1 MNRDEAKQA
10 IRERWREIL
19 PAITP
24 QAKKRVN
31 GEPSFICPACGNG
44 SGASGDGL
52 AFNPRSKDGVGLK
65 CFKCGF
71 SGDVLELYQQAR
83 NVDFPTALNE
93 CAGILGLQID
103 TGREPDRGGRP
114 LEWGATI
121 GGADPNRGAERGEA
135 LAWDSTI
142 SAEAEPAADPGA
154 QAQTEPPKAAEPK
167 AADFTSYYKEC
178 AARITY
184 RAARD
189 YLAGRGISIETAQAH
204 GIGFD
209 PAADPASAPGGVGE
223 IRHPAPR
230 IILPTCAGHY
240 VARAIDPAIPK
251 QYQKLNPNRESGASG
266 PGLFNAGAIDKGGA
280 VFVTEGAFDAL
291 SIIEAGGRAIALN
304 STSNAELFLQAL
316 EGKPLNRTCF
326 ILALDADEAG
336 QRAAGVLAEGLQR
349 LRIPYTTGD
358 ICGGRKDPNEALTAD
373 RAQFVEAVNATTAEA
388 LRKAFKPD
396 NSIDYLYS
404 GFIKDIQSFD
414 DSKKTGFPN
423 LDKNAGG
430 LYPGL
435 YGLPGVPSIGKTS
448 FALQIADNLTA
459 AGHDVVFFSLEQS
472 RFELVAK
479 SLARYA
485 NRNRAESAPLVLGSL
500 DIRRG
505 KLQGAKGAAL
515 KTAIREYVNEVGDRM
530 NIIEGN
536 FDLSI
541 TRIREYLERYI
552 EQNGTRPV
560 VFIDYLQ
567 IIQPTQEQRRQG
579 TKEFLDGV
587 VSELKRISRDL
598 ALTVF
603 IVCSMNRNSYTNAA
617 SYEAIKETGAIEYT
631 CDVIWSLQL
640 VAQNDGTLKDK
651 ESITAKHNKLDAAK
665 VKSPRE
671 VELVCLKNR
680 YGVAN
685 YKNYF
690 LYYPAKELYTV
701 DQQREASEARKRE
714 ANENGGEELTWEATI
729 GKNT

>member
-10 IRERWREIL
+10 IRARWREIL

-31 GEPSFICPACGNG
+31 GEPSFICPICGNG

-103 TGREPDRGGRP
+103 KGG
-114 LEWGATI
+114 EQI
-121 GGADPNRGAERGEA
+121 RGAERGES

-142 SAEAEPAADPGA
+142 NERGAEPAADPGA

-178 AARITY
+178 AARIADK
-184 RAARD
+184 AARD

-304 STSNAELFLQAL
+304 STSNAELFLHAL

-349 LRIPYTTGD
+349 LRIPYTQGD

-373 RAQFVEAVNATTAEA
+373 RAQFVEAVKTTTAQA
-388 LRKAFKPD
+388 MRRAWKPD
-396 NSIDYLYS
+396 NALDYLYN
-404 GFIKDIQSFD
+404 GFFIDIQNFD

-423 LDKNAGG
+423 LDRKAGG

-435 YGLPGVPSIGKTS
+435 YCIAAISSLGKTT
-448 FALQIADNLTA
+448 FVLQIADNLA
-459 AGHDVVFFSLEQS
+459 QAGHDVVFFSLEQS

-479 SLARYA
+479 SLTRTVNAQQ
-485 NRNRAESAPLVLGSL
+485 AEDAPPVLTSL

-505 KLQGAKGAAL
+505 KLQGSKAAAL
-515 KTAIREYVNEVGDRM
+515 KDAIREYAGAAEHMSIV
-530 NIIEGN
+530 EGN
-536 FDLSI
+536 FSV
-541 TRIREYLERYI
+541 TVSRIRDYLETYV
-552 EQNGTRPV
+552 EQNQTRPV
-560 VFIDYLQ
+560 VVIDYLQ
-567 IIQPTQEQRRQG
+567 IIQPDEAHKRG
-579 TKEFLDGV
+579 SAKDIV
-587 VSELKRISRDL
+587 DANVSELRRISRDL
-598 ALTVF
+598 SLT
-603 IVCSMNRNSYTNAA
+603 IIAICSVNRGNYLNPIDFESL
-617 SYEAIKETGAIEYT
+617 KESGGIEYT
-631 CDVIWSLQL
+631 ADCVWGLQL
-640 VAQNDGTLKDK
+640 AAVSELKDN
-651 ESITAKHNKLDAAK
+651 EGVTAKREKMKAAK
-665 VKSPRE
+665 AATPRE
-671 VELVCLKNR
+671 VEFVCLKNR
-680 YGVAN
+680 NGAPSFECN
-685 YKNYF
+685 F
-690 LYYPAKELYTV
+690 LYYPAKDLFVV
-701 DQQREASEARKRE
+701 DQQREASRERRE
-714 ANENGGEELTWEATI
+714 AGGEALTWDSVI
-729 GKNT
+729 GKTI